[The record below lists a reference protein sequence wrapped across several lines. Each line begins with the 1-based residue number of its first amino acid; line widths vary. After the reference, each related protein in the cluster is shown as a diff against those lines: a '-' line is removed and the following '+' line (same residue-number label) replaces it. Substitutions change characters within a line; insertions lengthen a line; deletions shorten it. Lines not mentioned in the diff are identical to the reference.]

1 LLEFGAPID
10 MKDRWETTP
19 MEAFSR
25 LGPRGQHLVEHLRSR
40 GVAAPPEAY
49 ARVGDQDA
57 IAKMLA
63 GDPRLI
69 ENDDIILAAVEF
81 NHRELAQWLIERG
94 ANANARSRIGSEGT
108 ALHSAAFEGNLEMV
122 KLLVGAGADI
132 HALDREYQ
140 GTPESWARAAIEI
153 TNNPQ
158 CAVVAEYLANFA
170 NEPR

>member
-40 GVAAPPEAY
+40 GVAAPLEAY

-94 ANANARSRIGSEGT
+94 ANANARSRIGSE
-108 ALHSAAFEGNLEMV
+108 
-122 KLLVGAGADI
+122 
-132 HALDREYQ
+132 RR
-140 GTPESWARAAIEI
+140 AR
-153 TNNPQ
+153 
-158 CAVVAEYLANFA
+158 CRRHRSRR
-170 NEPR
+170 PR